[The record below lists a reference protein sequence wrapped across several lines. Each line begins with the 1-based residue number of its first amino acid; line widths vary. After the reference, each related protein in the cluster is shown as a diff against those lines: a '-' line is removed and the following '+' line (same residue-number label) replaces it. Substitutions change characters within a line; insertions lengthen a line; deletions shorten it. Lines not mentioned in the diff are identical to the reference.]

1 MPFPRYSPWKERP
14 ALQPVAAGQTA
25 ELDLVAQL
33 RVEPAVVPRVAACG
47 AVFGDGREERA
58 RLDLERRGIA
68 RLAARREV
76 RVEEVRVVVLV
87 VHRRDRFAE
96 TRLAVEDRMP
106 GVRAAIAVRV
116 AREPPHGTCQVGL
129 RPVLR
134 LVGEA
139 RVALSGEKAVLARLG
154 GPLQGFGEL
163 RQQAEAGRVRLDVA
177 PIGTVLGLVPAD
189 LLLGDVVEVPAERRV
204 RAILVVEARAQFI
217 LPVAAHVVAVRLLA
231 VLVFLSER
239 WQPVVVGAEER
250 EGVERAGVVEVRGE
264 PHGIEVGRARTV
276 AAGAVG
282 NDALRAEG
290 HVLAADAQV
299 EEVEK
304 PLLPPVEVV
313 DEDDIREALLAA
325 FRLGAAIM
333 AELVGETRVE
343 PPVFRS
349 DVDPRMNPDAR
360 VVRMGVLAALVGREP
375 LRDVVAQ
382 AEIRPRL
389 DHALRL
395 VRRAPRD
402 RRGEEGRRRQPQL
415 PPSGGLLLGVLHV
428 FSLLCHVAADY
439 GKSA

>member
-1 MPFPRYSPWKERP
+1 M
-14 ALQPVAAGQTA
+14 
-25 ELDLVAQL
+25 
-33 RVEPAVVPRVAACG
+33 
-47 AVFGDGREERA
+47 
-58 RLDLERRGIA
+58 
-68 RLAARREV
+68 

-116 AREPPHGTCQVGL
+116 AREPPHGTCQIGL

-154 GPLQGFGEL
+154 GPLQLARKGFGEL

-177 PIGTVLGLVPAD
+177 PLGTVLGLVPAD

-250 EGVERAGVVEVRGE
+250 EGVERAGVVKVRGE
-264 PHGIEVGRARTV
+264 PHGVEVGRARTV

-349 DVDPRMNPDAR
+349 
-360 VVRMGVLAALVGREP
+360 G
-375 LRDVVAQ
+375 
-382 AEIRPRL
+382 
-389 DHALRL
+389 
-395 VRRAPRD
+395 AP
-402 RRGEEGRRRQPQL
+402 
-415 PPSGGLLLGVLHV
+415 
-428 FSLLCHVAADY
+428 A
-439 GKSA
+439 